1 MESFICSKPKTFNK
15 NLKSEG
21 GSILSENDE
30 RVVELVARS
39 EKASLVFILN
49 LMKDLALNSGKTGVD
64 LVKKA
69 IQHQQTTGKQRYGQL
84 KKSGSLEHV
93 DVSKTDLSALKLEL
107 RKYKVD
113 FAVRYNRET
122 GKYHIFFKAKDR
134 DTLNIALENVL
145 AKFSKQQ
152 EVNLEKSPDKTKK
165 ASLDDRL
172 KEAKVKADKINS
184 ERSKEKNKSKV
195 KTKIKEQSL

>member
-1 MESFICSKPKTFNK
+1 M
-15 NLKSEG
+15 
-21 GSILSENDE
+21 SENDE

-64 LVKKA
+64 LVKKG